1 MDKAVKQ
8 TLHKISML
16 LVVVAAGSLA
26 MAATAAAGVISGWNT
41 GTVITQPGPYVDFTT
56 YYSTI
61 YTDYSMSATYGAV
74 SWKHGDVQPPGLKV
88 VNGDDVTGENC
99 IMTTGYNPYDLTDK
113 MCSDPLQ
120 SSKRFKLKN
129 MVNAPLD
136 LNYTVIAGATSAYR
150 VLQKWTDAT
159 DLRWPAF
166 TIKLGFMVNG
176 VFVPSTAG
184 DGLGF
189 SNTNGAYYTK
199 PVTSYESKED
209 TLSALYAQGLAGPA
223 DKYHPEPGYF
233 NPFAR
238 MGFGLIATED
248 TITSDGVFATYRNV
262 FGEWVNSAAAPI
274 AIFWDDDGDINTDN
288 ILMANCADPAD
299 LVHVGTHTGD
309 DVNGLACSGQ
319 WVTFR
324 SQAGLDSTGAP
335 YLSDGVPKPISLTD
349 LAPVV
354 YNSVEAAIMSGH
366 SNPMYMDYI
375 EDAAN
380 LGFNFWITIGDNTKW
395 PTPGNFT
402 VRYTPVLAAVP
413 EPVTIDLALISLS
426 VPGRT
431 VRSAAS
437 TISAVVQNLQPGA
450 VPGTL
455 TIVGK
460 DKAGVVVGNYSAN
473 LVTTAD
479 KTPTTY
485 SFAWTA
491 PSYATTVSWT
501 ATVAAAGDVDL
512 SNNTRTATTT
522 VK

>member
-1 MDKAVKQ
+1 MSKV
-8 TLHKISML
+8 LCKISMF
-16 LVVVAAGSLA
+16 LVVVVVGSIAIAGAAL
-26 MAATAAAGVISGWNT
+26 AGVISGWNT
-41 GTVITQPGPYVDFTT
+41 GTVITQPGPYVDYTT

-61 YTDYSMSATYGAV
+61 FTDYSMTTTYGAI

-99 IMTTGYNPYDLTDK
+99 IMTTGYNPYDLSDK
-113 MCSDPLQ
+113 QCSDPLQ

-136 LNYTVIAGATSAYR
+136 LNYTVVTGNTSAYR
-150 VLQKWTDAT
+150 VLQKWTDVT

-189 SNTNGAYYTK
+189 SDTTGAYFTT
-199 PVTSYESKED
+199 PVTSYQSNED
-209 TLSALYAQGLAGPA
+209 TLSAFYAQGLAGPA

-248 TITSDGVFATYRNV
+248 GITSDGVFATYKNV

-274 AIFWDDDGDINTDN
+274 AVFWDDDGDINTDN

-299 LVHVGTHTGD
+299 LVHVGTHSGD
-309 DVNGLACSGQ
+309 DVNGLTCNGQ

-324 SQAGLDSTGAP
+324 AQPGLDSNGVP
-335 YLSDGVPKPISLTD
+335 YVSDGIPKPISLTD
-349 LAPVV
+349 LAPYVHT
-354 YNSVEAAIMSGH
+354 SITSAAASGDPQ
-366 SNPMYMDYI
+366 PMYMDYI

-380 LGFNFWITIGDNTKW
+380 LGFTFWITVADNTKW

-402 VRYTPVLAAVP
+402 VRYTPIVAAVP
-413 EPVTIDLALISLS
+413 PPVTIDLALISLT
-426 VPGRT
+426 VPGKT
-431 VRSAAS
+431 VRNVTS
-437 TISAVVQNLQPGA
+437 TISAVVQNLQLGA

-460 DKAGVVVGNYSAN
+460 DKAGVVVGNFSKA

-479 KTPTTY
+479 KTATTH
-485 SFAWTA
+485 SFSWTA

-501 ATVAAAGDVDL
+501 ATVTAAGDVNL
-512 SNNTRTATTT
+512 TNNTRTATTT